1 MFSLNGL
8 QIVVRTALSS
18 FQMLI
23 VLHSWML
30 YESFCIKIRELSQIY
45 KIWILAGQKRK
56 DDRVEMM
63 INELIQEI
71 F

>member
-1 MFSLNGL
+1 
-8 QIVVRTALSS
+8 
-18 FQMLI
+18 
-23 VLHSWML
+23 ML

>member
-8 QIVVRTALSS
+8 QIVIWTALSS

-30 YESFCIKIRELSQIY
+30 YESFCIKIRKLSQIY
-45 KIWILAGQKRK
+45 KIWILARQTRK
-56 DDRVEMM
+56 DDGVEMKV
-63 INELIQEI
+63 NELIQEI